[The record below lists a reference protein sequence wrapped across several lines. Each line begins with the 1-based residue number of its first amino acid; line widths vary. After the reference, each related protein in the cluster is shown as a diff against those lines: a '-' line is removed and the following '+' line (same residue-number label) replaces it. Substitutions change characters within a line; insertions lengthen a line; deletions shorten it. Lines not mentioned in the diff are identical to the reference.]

1 MDPQCP
7 QFESTPICLAIKKL
21 KPDVLTDDHVP
32 VAVTVEG
39 SSEAEPVLN
48 LLHPVD
54 QIGRIG
60 QVGVGMAA
68 AEVLQDVGL
77 KEALLGSAK
86 LVPEDPFGIRSSHY
100 KEKNRFSVNQTSGSY
115 KGKKI
120 HPANTDLEGT
130 GSYPLGT
137 PTFVFFFH
145 RKSLKIWH
153 C

>member
-1 MDPQCP
+1 MKLKIGILGLLEAGCQHGSSVSPVRVH
-7 QFESTPICLAIKKL
+7 TYLLGNKKL

-32 VAVTVEG
+32 VAVAVEG

-54 QIGRIG
+54 QIGRVG

-77 KEALLGSAK
+77 EEALLGSAK

-100 KEKNRFSVNQTSGSY
+100 EEKKSIYGQPNIRKLS
-115 KGKKI
+115 GKKLI
-120 HPANTDLEGT
+120 
-130 GSYPLGT
+130 
-137 PTFVFFFH
+137 
-145 RKSLKIWH
+145 
-153 C
+153 